1 MLIAFGSLKSS
12 PGSTTTAAA
21 VAAMWPGSGA
31 GEPVLLEAD
40 VRGGDVAARF
50 NLATEPG
57 LASLSVAA
65 RRSTDASLVLEHVQ
79 ELPGGLKVLLAPPP
93 AERSAAA
100 MRMLAEDGRPWLR
113 AVVDQQDLAVVA
125 DLGDL
130 APLGWGWAV
139 AESADVLLLVVRPV
153 LEELTRVISAAEAL
167 LARCEAAGTRLVLVT
182 VGVGPFSKDEIEA
195 ETGIAVVAELPVDA
209 AAAAIMS
216 GRPDPRGLLSRL
228 AGRGGIAGLP
238 LAKAAA
244 ALAGALAVE
253 YRRPDPVPDAEPQGD
268 VAVDGAESEP
278 IGALA

>member
-1 MLIAFGSLKSS
+1 M
-12 PGSTTTAAA
+12 
-21 VAAMWPGSGA
+21 
-31 GEPVLLEAD
+31 LLEAD

-65 RRSTDASLVLEHVQ
+65 RRSTDASLVFEHVQ

-93 AERSAAA
+93 ADRTAAA
-100 MRMLAEDGRPWLR
+100 MKMLAEDGRPWLR
-113 AVVDQQDLAVVA
+113 AVAEQQDLAVVT

-139 AESADVLLLVVRPV
+139 AEAAEVLLLVVRPV

-195 ETGIAVVAELPVDA
+195 ETGIAVIAELPIDA
-209 AAAAIMS
+209 AAAAMLA
-216 GRPDPRGLLSRL
+216 GRPDPRGILSRL
-228 AGRGGIAGLP
+228 AGGGGIAGLP
-238 LAKAAA
+238 LAKAA
-244 ALAGALAVE
+244 GALAATLATE
-253 YRRPDPVPDAEPQGD
+253 QLRPGSVSDAEPQD
-268 VAVDGAESEP
+268 AVADDGVESDR